1 MTKIKVLVADDSAF
15 MRKVISDIL
24 TSDPNIEVVARAR
37 NGMECLEKVKE
48 FQPDVVTLDVE
59 MPILDGLATLER
71 LMAEQPLPV
80 VMLSSLTKEGADATL
95 KALELGAF
103 DFIGKPSG
111 PISLDIHKVGQQ
123 LVELVKEAAVAKGRI
138 KQKLTAPLTKTSV
151 KKTQVEPQK
160 KLRQTEKTSEYP
172 SLSDKGSKGLQ
183 PMEMSDKT
191 GTKVVFL
198 GTSTGGPRA
207 LQTLLT
213 HIPAFFPAPIL
224 IVQHMPPGFTKSLAQ
239 RLDSMC
245 QITVKE
251 ASDGEEIKAGT
262 AYIAPGGYHME
273 ATQPTGGK
281 VIIKLHQEAPRGG
294 HRPSVDVLFESASKL
309 THTRQWAVILTGM
322 GADGTAGLRQM
333 KEAHHVVGL
342 IEDQSSCVVY
352 GMPRAAIQ
360 AGLADHV
367 VPLDHMAE
375 TLVRLVT

>member
-37 NGMECLEKVKE
+37 NGMECLEKVRE
-48 FQPDVVTLDVE
+48 LQPDVVTLDVE

-71 LMAEQPLPV
+71 LMVEHPLPV

-111 PISLDIHKVGQQ
+111 PISLDIHKVGKQ
-123 LVELVKEAAVAKGRI
+123 LVELVKEAAAAKGRLRH
-138 KQKLTAPLTKTSV
+138 KQIAPIVKAPVKKPLT
-151 KKTQVEPQK
+151 EPKK
-160 KLRQTEKTSEYP
+160 KLFQTEKTNEQVLPLKESMGMQHAD
-172 SLSDKGSKGLQ
+172 LTDKS
-183 PMEMSDKT
+183 

-213 HIPAFFPAPIL
+213 QIPAYFPAPIL

-251 ASDGEEIKAGT
+251 ATDGEEVKAGT

-273 ATQPTGGK
+273 AMQSTGGK
-281 VIIKLHQEAPRGG
+281 IIIKLHQEAPRGG

-342 IEDQSSCVVY
+342 IEDQSSCVVF

-360 AGLADHV
+360 AGLADHI

>member
-1 MTKIKVLVADDSAF
+1 MTRIKVLVADDSAF

-24 TSDPNIEVVARAR
+24 TSDPNIEVVARVR
-37 NGMECLEKVKE
+37 NGMECLEKVRE
-48 FQPDVVTLDVE
+48 LQPDVVTLDVE
-59 MPILDGLATLER
+59 MPILDGLATLKR
-71 LMAEQPLPV
+71 LMAEHPLPV

-111 PISLDIHKVGQQ
+111 PISLDIHKVGKQ
-123 LVELVKEAAVAKGRI
+123 LVEIVKEAAAAKGRFRH
-138 KQKLTAPLTKTSV
+138 KQIAPIAKAPVKTSL
-151 KKTQVEPQK
+151 TEPK
-160 KLRQTEKTSEYP
+160 RKLFQTEKTNEQVLPAKESMGVQHAE
-172 SLSDKGSKGLQ
+172 LTDKS
-183 PMEMSDKT
+183 

-213 HIPAFFPAPIL
+213 QIPAYFPAPIL

-251 ASDGEEIKAGT
+251 ATDGEEVKAGT

-273 ATQPTGGK
+273 AMQPSGGK
-281 VIIKLHQEAPRGG
+281 IIIKLHQEAPRGG

-342 IEDQSSCVVY
+342 IEDQSSCVVF

-360 AGLADHV
+360 AGLADHI

>member
-71 LMAEQPLPV
+71 LMAERPLPV

-138 KQKLTAPLTKTSV
+138 KHKLTAPLTKASV
-151 KKTQVEPQK
+151 KKTQAEPQK
-160 KLRQTEKTSEYP
+160 KLRQTEKSSESSP
-172 SLSDKGSKGLQ
+172 LSDKGSKGPQ
-183 PMEMSDKT
+183 STEMSEKT

-213 HIPAFFPAPIL
+213 QIPAFFPAPIL

-239 RLDSMC
+239 RLDSLC
-245 QITVKE
+245 QIAVKE

-273 ATQPTGGK
+273 AMQSTGGK

-333 KEAHHVVGL
+333 KEADHVVGL